1 MKHSFEPV
9 LKQSLPDR
17 LARQIRGTIQSG
29 NYRRG
34 DRLPPIV
41 EMAKRFEV
49 GQPSIREALKKLEAM
64 GVVQIRHGAGVF
76 VTRSEEV
83 LVLASPDY
91 AGTVTKKLLLDLIHA
106 RIPIESQSAADAVR
120 NATPEQLVEL
130 RRILA
135 EAGQN
140 LGDDEVLNSVN
151 MEFHSKIAQASGNSV
166 TAQLLNV
173 LHELFTDEQRL
184 ILGIFGSR
192 EADHQGHLEILDA
205 IERRDE
211 TLAVERMR
219 AHLESVQ
226 AAILRWNPEDH
237 PVAVSDGLP
246 ACGRQRTSQRRR
258 HRFARCDMHAR
269 LRRLGLPL
277 LLLCGACASSHANAR
292 HRVDMSVLT
301 QDDLVDHQYEN
312 VLEAVQTLRSN
323 WLNERGPDSF
333 ASPSHIWVYI
343 DNTQG
348 GRRPVARGDL
358 DALHRVR
365 PQGQRHR
372 RDGPVGDRPF
382 GGSDRRHDVAAAG
395 RLAPPDPRGRATAPP
410 APHRASSQLTRL
422 RSRAPGGRSV

>member
-1 MKHSFEPV
+1 V
-9 LKQSLPDR
+9 VKQSLPDR

-83 LVLASPDY
+83 LVVATPDY

-106 RIPIESQSAADAVR
+106 RIPIESQSAGDAVR
-120 NATPEQLVEL
+120 NATPEQLAEL

-211 TLAVERMR
+211 QLAVERMR
-219 AHLESVQ
+219 THLESVR

-237 PVAVSDGLP
+237 PV
-246 ACGRQRTSQRRR
+246 
-258 HRFARCDMHAR
+258 
-269 LRRLGLPL
+269 
-277 LLLCGACASSHANAR
+277 
-292 HRVDMSVLT
+292 
-301 QDDLVDHQYEN
+301 E
-312 VLEAVQTLRSN
+312 
-323 WLNERGPDSF
+323 
-333 ASPSHIWVYI
+333 
-343 DNTQG
+343 
-348 GRRPVARGDL
+348 
-358 DALHRVR
+358 
-365 PQGQRHR
+365 
-372 RDGPVGDRPF
+372 
-382 GGSDRRHDVAAAG
+382 
-395 RLAPPDPRGRATAPP
+395 
-410 APHRASSQLTRL
+410 
-422 RSRAPGGRSV
+422 

>member
-91 AGTVTKKLLLDLIHA
+91 TGTVTKKLLLDLIHA
-106 RIPIESQSAADAVR
+106 RIPIESQSVADAVR
-120 NATPEQLVEL
+120 NATDEQLEEL

-140 LGDDEVLNSVN
+140 LGDDDVLNSVN

-192 EADHQGHLEILDA
+192 EADHKGHLEILDA

-211 TLAVERMR
+211 KLAVERMR
-219 AHLESVQ
+219 EHLESVR

-237 PVAVSDGLP
+237 PVK
-246 ACGRQRTSQRRR
+246 
-258 HRFARCDMHAR
+258 
-269 LRRLGLPL
+269 
-277 LLLCGACASSHANAR
+277 
-292 HRVDMSVLT
+292 
-301 QDDLVDHQYEN
+301 
-312 VLEAVQTLRSN
+312 
-323 WLNERGPDSF
+323 
-333 ASPSHIWVYI
+333 
-343 DNTQG
+343 
-348 GRRPVARGDL
+348 
-358 DALHRVR
+358 
-365 PQGQRHR
+365 
-372 RDGPVGDRPF
+372 
-382 GGSDRRHDVAAAG
+382 
-395 RLAPPDPRGRATAPP
+395 
-410 APHRASSQLTRL
+410 
-422 RSRAPGGRSV
+422 

>member
-9 LKQSLPDR
+9 VKQNLPDR

-49 GQPSIREALKKLEAM
+49 GQPSIREALKKLETM

-91 AGTVTKKLLLDLIHA
+91 AGTVTKTLLLDLIRA
-106 RIPIESQSAADAVR
+106 RIPIESQSVADAVR
-120 NATPEQLVEL
+120 NATSEQLAEL

-135 EAGQN
+135 EAGQH

-151 MEFHSKIAQASGNSV
+151 MEFHGKIALASGNSV

-184 ILGIFGSR
+184 ILDIFGSR
-192 EADHQGHLEILDA
+192 QADHQGHLEILDA
-205 IERRDE
+205 IERQDE
-211 TLAVERMR
+211 ALAVERMR

-237 PVAVSDGLP
+237 PVK
-246 ACGRQRTSQRRR
+246 
-258 HRFARCDMHAR
+258 
-269 LRRLGLPL
+269 
-277 LLLCGACASSHANAR
+277 
-292 HRVDMSVLT
+292 
-301 QDDLVDHQYEN
+301 
-312 VLEAVQTLRSN
+312 
-323 WLNERGPDSF
+323 
-333 ASPSHIWVYI
+333 
-343 DNTQG
+343 
-348 GRRPVARGDL
+348 
-358 DALHRVR
+358 
-365 PQGQRHR
+365 
-372 RDGPVGDRPF
+372 
-382 GGSDRRHDVAAAG
+382 
-395 RLAPPDPRGRATAPP
+395 
-410 APHRASSQLTRL
+410 
-422 RSRAPGGRSV
+422 